1 MTKKP
6 GRLRVTLGWMILI
19 VALAALAIN
28 AFRPSRTRVVDLKL
42 GTGAE
47 LKSGDAAS
55 FHYVGKLADGK
66 VFDESRPRGVP
77 IDLGIGR
84 GMVIKGWDSGLIGMR
99 VGGVRRLIVP
109 PEEGYGAK
117 GSPPVI
123 PPGATLTYEVELI
136 GIK

>member
-6 GRLRVTLGWMILI
+6 GRFRLTLGWVALI

-28 AFRPSRTRVVDLKL
+28 AYRPSRTRVVDLKP
-42 GTGAE
+42 GTGPE
-47 LKSGDAAS
+47 LKSGATAS
-55 FHYVGKLADGK
+55 FHYVGKLADGR
-66 VFDESRPRGVP
+66 VFDSSKARGVP
-77 IDLGIGR
+77 FEIAIGR
-84 GMVIKGWDSGLIGMR
+84 GRVIKGWDAGLIGMR

-117 GSPPVI
+117 GMPPVI
-123 PPGATLTYEVELI
+123 PPGAPLTFEVELI